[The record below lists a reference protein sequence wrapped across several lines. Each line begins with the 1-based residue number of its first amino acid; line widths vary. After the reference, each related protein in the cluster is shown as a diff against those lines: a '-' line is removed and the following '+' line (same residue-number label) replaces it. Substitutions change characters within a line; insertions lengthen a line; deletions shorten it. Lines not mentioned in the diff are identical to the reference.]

1 MHEHKAEGGREGGRK
16 RPLLEAEAMADPL
29 KGSGKRSGKVMKG
42 IRLGRS
48 LVNHTSAMAASET
61 PLAFLVV
68 IPRDRVSLYKP
79 SWPQS
84 YVVLA

>member
-29 KGSGKRSGKVMKG
+29 RGSGKRSEKVMKG

-48 LVNHTSAMAASET
+48 LVNH
-61 PLAFLVV
+61 LVCHGCF
-68 IPRDRVSLYKP
+68 RNSLGLFGCY
-79 SWPQS
+79 S
-84 YVVLA
+84 